1 MEQKRDFFK
10 LRDDFPILKQTM
22 HSKSLVYFDT
32 AATSQKPRQV
42 IDKIC
47 DFMSNQYGTVH
58 RAVYELSIFA
68 TSEYSKIRESVQKF
82 INAKYPEEIIYTR
95 GTTDS
100 INLVAA
106 SFGRAFIKPGDEILL
121 SEIEHHSNIVPWQI
135 LCEQSGAI
143 IKVIPVNDLGE
154 IDLDSYK
161 LLLTEKTKIV
171 SIAHTSNALG
181 TIHPIKT
188 MIKMA
193 HDVGA
198 KVLIDGAQAASHAVV
213 DVQDLDCDFYTFS
226 GHKIYGPTG
235 IGILYGKRDLLNAMP
250 PYQGGGD
257 MIQSVSFTKT
267 VYNTLPFKFEAG
279 TPMVVEVVGLGAALE
294 YIQNIG
300 LENIANYE
308 HELLVYSTQRMQEI
322 EGLKIIGRATNK
334 GPIISFVVD
343 GVHPLDIGTMLDLKG
358 IAIRT
363 GHHCAQ
369 PCMKRFKVEGTARV
383 SFGLYNTKEEI
394 DYFIESLKSIIKKLR

>member
-1 MEQKRDFFK
+1 MEQKRDFSK
-10 LRDDFPILKQTM
+10 LREDFPILKQTM
-22 HSKSLVYFDT
+22 HSKPLIYFDT
-32 AATSQKPRQV
+32 AATSQKPQQV

-47 DFMSNQYGTVH
+47 NFMSKQYGTVH

-68 TSEYSKIRESVQKF
+68 TSEYSKIREKVQKF

-106 SFGRAFIKPGDEILL
+106 SFGRAFIKSGDEILI

-135 LCEQSGAI
+135 FCEQLGAI
-143 IKVIPVNDLGE
+143 LKVVPVNDLGE
-154 IDLDSYK
+154 IDLDSYQ

-213 DVQDLDCDFYTFS
+213 DVQDLDCDFYAFS

-267 VYNTLPFKFEAG
+267 VYNVLPIKFEAG
-279 TPMVVEVVGLGAALE
+279 TPMIVEVIGLGAAIK
-294 YIQNIG
+294 YIQDIG
-300 LENIANYE
+300 LENIEKYE
-308 HELLVYSTQRMQEI
+308 HELLKYATQKMQEI
-322 EGLKIIGRATNK
+322 EGLKIIGRAANK
-334 GPIISFVVD
+334 GPIISFIVD
-343 GVHPLDIGTMLDLKG
+343 GVHPLDIGTMLDLRG

-369 PCMKRFKVEGTARV
+369 PCMKRFKIEGTARI

-394 DYFIESLKSIIKKLR
+394 DYFIESLKSIIKQLR